1 MVVLSDQWAFLIV
14 RHGKKVCIDH
24 GLCYRVLVYYIKSKI
39 NQLLRTLGDVLCRDS
54 CSKMGIFV
62 CKDVYTYPN
71 ILFAISGRTTVKTRT
86 QCGQWPLVDIL
97 WYRYLAYAA
106 ALHIPLFIDKRNNK
120 Q

>member
-24 GLCYRVLVYYIKSKI
+24 GLCYRVLVYYIKSTI

-62 CKDVYTYPN
+62 KDVYTYPN
-71 ILFAISGRTTVKTRT
+71 ILFAI
-86 QCGQWPLVDIL
+86 L
-97 WYRYLAYAA
+97 
-106 ALHIPLFIDKRNNK
+106 
-120 Q
+120 